1 MALKPEDPSGGFKHG
16 EVVAFINDK
25 MARHTKGPEFYL
37 ENMSLSWRQ
46 VEDKLRAIVEDSEL
60 PSEAKEACA
69 WSSLALAVRFAVRQG
84 QLQGLRVQWLQ
95 EFSKLHKS
103 AAQRL
108 SSELK
113 ELQEKQ
119 KMDRKEAA
127 FQLQQTQTQLE
138 ELQKELNQELDSQSQ
153 LERAAEG
160 PGLATARGAG
170 PKGADEEEEEAAA
183 AAGAAGGGEVEQ
195 DAEGAVPVE
204 AAQEPDGDLQL
215 LGAVEQ
221 KNYTS
226 GGQGGK
232 DLRSV
237 ETAMT
242 YVSETLNPPSTFSP
256 EFLPVQLPDSF
267 TYSYEC
273 PFSPFLYSPPP
284 AAVPQAAPQM
294 PPYWGASGVTLWSD
308 VRAQGID
315 PPELQRDWRH
325 SRSYHRRQGIEHSGQ
340 ELLETEVKE
349 SIDID
354 TSFSFFQKVIEKNA
368 VGIIQSYPMS
378 PKVTDC
384 KQNLTVVPSLHSQR
398 AKAPQATLSLPY

>member
-1 MALKPEDPSGGFKHG
+1 MALKPEDPSGGFQHG

-25 MARHTKGPEFYL
+25 MAKHTKGPEFYL

-95 EFSKLHKS
+95 EFSKLHRS

-119 KMDRKEAA
+119 KMERKEAA

-138 ELQKELNQELDSQSQ
+138 ELQKELQQELDSQSQ

-170 PKGADEEEEEAAA
+170 RKGADEEEEEAAG

-195 DAEGAVPVE
+195 DAEGAVPAE
-204 AAQEPDGDLQL
+204 AAQEPGGDLQL
-215 LGAVEQ
+215 LGTVEQ

-226 GGQGGK
+226 GGRGGEY
-232 DLRSV
+232 LRSV
-237 ETAMT
+237 EIAMT
-242 YVSETLNPPSTFSP
+242 YVSETLNPPSTSSP

-273 PFSPFLYSPPP
+273 PYFPFPDTCPP
-284 AAVPQAAPQM
+284 AAVPPAAPQM
-294 PPYWGASGVTLWSD
+294 PPYWRAPDVSLLSD
-308 VRAQGID
+308 VGAKGID
-315 PPELQRDWRH
+315 PQKLQRDWRD
-325 SRSYHRRQGIEHSGQ
+325 SRPYHRRQVFRTSGGWNCPWCNTVNFSRREVCCHCGRGIW
-340 ELLETEVKE
+340 L
-349 SIDID
+349 
-354 TSFSFFQKVIEKNA
+354 
-368 VGIIQSYPMS
+368 
-378 PKVTDC
+378 
-384 KQNLTVVPSLHSQR
+384 QN
-398 AKAPQATLSLPY
+398 PQ